1 MVTAVDSSVLLDVLL
16 RDELHIQK
24 SIAAL
29 RLAHAEGSLI
39 ISETALAEI
48 CPVLAENEIG
58 EALSDWN
65 LNFVPSSKESAILAG
80 RMFSTYLERGG
91 NRKRVIP
98 DFLIGAHAQ
107 IHAVRLLARDK
118 GFYRDYFR
126 HLKLWDP
133 STQ

>member
-1 MVTAVDSSVLLDVLL
+1 MVTAVDSSVILDVLL
-16 RDELHIQK
+16 RDELHIQT

-39 ISETALAEI
+39 ISETVLAEI
-48 CPVLAENEIG
+48 CPILAENEID

-107 IHAVRLLARDK
+107 IHAARLLARDK

-126 HLKLWDP
+126 PLKLWDP
-133 STQ
+133 SI